1 MTGLELIDC
10 HGHEI
15 LVQDCLASKDQIK
28 ELKSLPD
35 KDVNIGGDI
44 MVRER
49 AFEKHEFN
57 YQSNSKDIEDSECT
71 APSTEV
77 GTLAD
82 KMDVGTDSNKHV
94 NEQHEHDMV
103 AGEGNMENDKYY
115 MEEDDK
121 SNVEEHDK
129 NNTKED
135 DKSDIEEDDR
145 KDTGDDERNNIQE
158 DNISDIEEDDINDI
172 EEDDK
177 KDIEEEDL
185 TDAWHEMTMAL
196 ECSKVCALDC
206 SKNTIFVSFDFAIK
220 LESVSQQVFFLYLLL
235 LLIIIRKKRE
245 KKIVLTLCCL
255 PASSRILLCLQLMNH
270 LVNVGKNVITLS
282 S

>member
-15 LVQDCLASKDQIK
+15 LVQDCLASKDQTK

-35 KDVNIGGDI
+35 KDLNIGGYI

-57 YQSNSKDIEDSECT
+57 YQSNSKDMEDSECT

-103 AGEGNMENDKYY
+103 GEGNMENDKYY

-220 LESVSQQVFFLYLLL
+220 LESDSQQVFLFLFF
-235 LLIIIRKKRE
+235 IIIVNYYKKKKRE
-245 KKIVLTLCCL
+245 EDCINF
-255 PASSRILLCLQLMNH
+255 M
-270 LVNVGKNVITLS
+270 LS
-282 S
+282 ACFF